1 MRVEALYEPPQE
13 GTHEGFEL
21 LEDPRAERVE
31 ELAAALGLKK
41 VGWIF
46 AHPPREK
53 GFVFSGLEVLT
64 AAAEQLEAA
73 QGVGETPF
81 VTIRVSLEKE
91 EAAKEGEGEEAAA
104 GAGAGATVTHFDAFQ
119 VRVWRV
125 WQDRGK
131 KDVTC

>member
-1 MRVEALYEPPQE
+1 VRVEALYEPPQE

-31 ELAAALGLKK
+31 ELAAALNMKK

-73 QGVGETPF
+73 QGVQETPF
-81 VTIRVSLEKE
+81 VTIRVSLERQEAEGGKE
-91 EAAKEGEGEEAAA
+91 EGKEKEKEKEGEM
-104 GAGAGATVTHFDAFQ
+104 VTHFDAFQ
-119 VRVWRV
+119 V
-125 WQDRGK
+125 
-131 KDVTC
+131 

>member
-1 MRVEALYEPPQE
+1 MEALYEPPQE

-31 ELAAALGLKK
+31 ELAAALRLKR

-64 AAAEQLEAA
+64 
-73 QGVGETPF
+73 
-81 VTIRVSLEKE
+81 
-91 EAAKEGEGEEAAA
+91 
-104 GAGAGATVTHFDAFQ
+104 
-119 VRVWRV
+119 VRVCVGWFGGFMGRRRLWWWWV
-125 WQDRGK
+125 VVD
-131 KDVTC
+131 